1 MKLLTVYNTCG
12 IKGVENVG
20 YYISAL
26 ESIFKQEGVDH
37 DIVVSACLNK
47 ISTLQK
53 IKNKFKDIR
62 INLINDAVPVNVSF
76 NHTCEVFDDSHD
88 AFLYIDSGI
97 IMPDKFTIKKMID
110 RLESGPY
117 SMVCSNVNDDAG
129 VAVEDILINKYNQ
142 NRGDG
147 ILTDDVGSFVS
158 VGSSLNL
165 HCQIFSK
172 QLKQYYNRIIP
183 DIFAG
188 FCTESVLSFLCAAL
202 KTRWAFCDD
211 VLVFH
216 ERNMD
221 GQSSGFSPGK
231 WMYEKNRETYDH
243 PFVIESYL
251 DRFTNQYAKSIGL
264 GFEECRNVVMH
275 DKEQFDDN
283 SFCINNDLKSY
294 IKENLFLKNS
304 EFNYSNI
311 RSTVI

>member
-12 IKGVENVG
+12 IKGIENVD

-37 DIVVSACLNK
+37 DVVVSACLNK
-47 ISTLQK
+47 IFTLQK
-53 IKNKFKDIR
+53 VKSKFKEIR
-62 INLINDAVPVNVSF
+62 INLINDPVPVNVSF

-117 SMVCSNVNDDAG
+117 SMVCSNVNNDVG
-129 VAVEDILINKYNQ
+129 QAVEDILNYHK
-142 NRGDG
+142 GDG
-147 ILTDDVGSFVS
+147 ILTDDIGSFVS

-172 QLKQYYNRIIP
+172 QLKESYNRIIP

-188 FCTESVLSFLCAAL
+188 HCTESVLSFLCAAL

-221 GQSSGFSPGK
+221 GQSSGFDPLK
-231 WMYEKNRETYDH
+231 WMYQNRRQTYDH
-243 PFVIESYL
+243 PFAIDSYM

-264 GFEECRNVVMH
+264 GFEECRNIVMH

-283 SFCINNDLKSY
+283 SFCINNDLKYY
-294 IKENLFLKNS
+294 IKENLFLKSN
-304 EFNYSNI
+304 EFNYSDI

>member
-12 IKGVENVG
+12 IKGVENVD

-26 ESIFKQEGVDH
+26 ESILKQEGVDH

-62 INLINDAVPVNVSF
+62 INLINDVVPVNVSF
-76 NHTCEVFDDSHD
+76 NHTCEIFNDSHD

-97 IMPDKFTIKKMID
+97 IMSDKFTIKKMID

-117 SMVCSNVNDDAG
+117 SMVCSNVNNDVGQAI
-129 VAVEDILINKYNQ
+129 EDILNYDK
-142 NRGDG
+142 GDG

-172 QLKQYYNRIIP
+172 QLKEFYNRIIP

-188 FCTESVLSFLCAAL
+188 HCTESVLSFLCAAL

-216 ERNMD
+216 ARNMD
-221 GQSSGFSPGK
+221 GQSSGFDPLK
-231 WMYEKNRETYDH
+231 WMYEKKRQTYDH
-243 PFVIESYL
+243 PFAIESYL
-251 DRFTNQYAKSIGL
+251 DRFTNQYAKNIGL

-275 DKEQFDDN
+275 DKEQFDDS
-283 SFCINNDLKSY
+283 SFCINDDLKYY
-294 IKENLFLKNS
+294 IRENLFLKSN

>member
-1 MKLLTVYNTCG
+1 
-12 IKGVENVG
+12 
-20 YYISAL
+20 
-26 ESIFKQEGVDH
+26 
-37 DIVVSACLNK
+37 
-47 ISTLQK
+47 
-53 IKNKFKDIR
+53 
-62 INLINDAVPVNVSF
+62 
-76 NHTCEVFDDSHD
+76 
-88 AFLYIDSGI
+88 
-97 IMPDKFTIKKMID
+97 
-110 RLESGPY
+110 
-117 SMVCSNVNDDAG
+117 
-129 VAVEDILINKYNQ
+129 
-142 NRGDG
+142 
-147 ILTDDVGSFVS
+147 VS

-172 QLKQYYNRIIP
+172 QLKEFYNRIIP

-188 FCTESVLSFLCAAL
+188 HCTESVLSFLCAAL

-216 ERNMD
+216 AINMD
-221 GQSSGFSPGK
+221 GQSSGFDPLK
-231 WMYEKNRETYDH
+231 WMYEKKRQTYDH

-283 SFCINNDLKSY
+283 SFCINDDLKSY
-294 IKENLFLKNS
+294 IKQNLFLKNS